1 MTGFWLKNLTAYS
14 AQIALLALSGG
25 LVLRLLRI
33 RIPKFRLLCWQTLLA
48 GCLLL
53 PAIPLRRPWDGAS
66 IQISTSALFVPSPA
80 RQRESK
86 PWATPQA
93 ILLVLGA
100 GIAVRSA
107 QLCLGFWRI
116 RRYRRNARVVP
127 GAFQPLQN
135 RMAVSAGIH
144 VSDEIPGPVTFG
156 WLHPAVLLPPTALED
171 ESIACHELVHVR
183 RRDWLYTVV
192 EECILA
198 VFWFHPAMW
207 WLISEIQLAR
217 EQAVDQEVVAILSAR
232 ERYLESLLT
241 LAAAKAGVDLAPA
254 SSFLRKKHLKKRI
267 ESLLKEASM
276 SRLRLNSS
284 LATYAA
290 VLLVA
295 GWLSMRS
302 FPLQAAPQENDAP
315 GVEVQQNGLTVL
327 HRVPVQYPPEALEK
341 RIQGTVIAELTLT
354 ETGTVADAVI
364 LSGPLELRKAALESL
379 LHWHYAT
386 DAHPQ
391 GKTQVSL
398 TFRLPESTASAGAR
412 AVSSTTLPPPPPW
425 MATVKSI
432 DLRLP
437 EPLKSKVA
445 GGLSLS
451 VGDQLTPTAM
461 VDLFAAVRQLDEHL
475 RVGVQAAADGS
486 GSVVTVSLAAP
497 AEAPQRIRVGGNMQA
512 ANLIEKITPKYPVEA
527 KQAHI
532 QGKVSFTATI
542 GKDGKVENLEL
553 ISGEPVLAE
562 AAREAVAQWVYK
574 PTLLNGQPIE
584 VVTQVDVNF
593 TLAR

>member
-1 MTGFWLKNLTAYS
+1 
-14 AQIALLALSGG
+14 
-25 LVLRLLRI
+25 
-33 RIPKFRLLCWQTLLA
+33 
-48 GCLLL
+48 
-53 PAIPLRRPWDGAS
+53 
-66 IQISTSALFVPSPA
+66 
-80 RQRESK
+80 
-86 PWATPQA
+86 
-93 ILLVLGA
+93 
-100 GIAVRSA
+100 
-107 QLCLGFWRI
+107 
-116 RRYRRNARVVP
+116 
-127 GAFQPLQN
+127 
-135 RMAVSAGIH
+135 
-144 VSDEIPGPVTFG
+144 
-156 WLHPAVLLPPTALED
+156 
-171 ESIACHELVHVR
+171 
-183 RRDWLYTVV
+183 
-192 EECILA
+192 
-198 VFWFHPAMW
+198 
-207 WLISEIQLAR
+207 
-217 EQAVDQEVVAILSAR
+217 R

-267 ESLLKEASM
+267 ESLLREASM
-276 SRLRLNSS
+276 SKLRMNSS
-284 LATYAA
+284 LAAFA
-290 VLLVA
+290 VALLVA
-295 GWLSMRS
+295 GWLSVRS
-302 FPLQAAPQENDAP
+302 FPLQAAPQENNDAP
-315 GVEVQQNGLTVL
+315 GIEVQQNGLTVL

-379 LHWHYAT
+379 LQWHYAT

-398 TFRLPESTASAGAR
+398 TFRLPESTAAAGAR
-412 AVSSTTLPPPPPW
+412 AASSTALPPPPPW

-445 GGLSLS
+445 GGLSLN

-461 VDLFAAVRQLDEHL
+461 IDLFAAVRQVDEHL
-475 RVGVQAAADGS
+475 RVGVQATADGS

-542 GKDGKVENLEL
+542 GKDGKVQNLEL

-593 TLAR
+593 TLLR